1 MAAVSAP
8 PQPIITCPYTA
19 GGCPLF
25 QTIDVSESSRCA
37 GSCSPAPPRA
47 PAPLRGYSSKTA
59 PSPKPSTS
67 AATPSS
73 LSSAS
78 SRPTPGSYSYDDA
91 LLLSELTGEVGLPLP
106 SALLKQDSWSG
117 YLDFGISPD
126 QLEVPFLAPLSGPSS
141 IPLPAAQSPA
151 AASAPKH
158 QLWDIEELIP
168 PEGAKRVRTTP
179 PPVALPGAATSAV
192 GYPQGDLP
200 VHEPPPAAAP
210 RSPSTSDEENE
221 VVTPFISKLSYL
233 LQHQEYEAWVR
244 WDASGQYLLVAHT
257 KPHLLHILER
267 FFRHTVTSSFIRQL
281 NIYGFKRAS
290 TAQLLNILDATPFA
304 PSVTLPDGTA
314 ETFSAADFS
323 AFSNPAFFRS
333 VPGGA
338 HCRLGAL
345 KPITKERAPR
355 NRKKAATKRKAAGSG
370 SASGGESP

>member
-37 GSCSPAPPRA
+37 GSCSPAPPPA
-47 PAPLRGYSSKTA
+47 PAPLRGYSSTTA

-73 LSSAS
+73 LSSVA

-91 LLLSELTGEVGLPLP
+91 LLLSELTGEIGLPLP

-126 QLEVPFLAPLSGPSS
+126 QLEVPFLATLSGPSS
-141 IPLPAAQSPA
+141 VPLPAAQPPA
-151 AASAPKH
+151 VASAPKH

-179 PPVALPGAATSAV
+179 PPIALPGAATSAV

-200 VHEPPPAAAP
+200 VNEPSPAAAP

-221 VVTPFISKLSYL
+221 VVTVRRSSTVARPLKRLSLTHFAEPHSRSSPNCRTCCSTRSTRRGCAGTPPASISSW
-233 LQHQEYEAWVR
+233 HTR
-244 WDASGQYLLVAHT
+244 SRTSCISSSAS
-257 KPHLLHILER
+257 
-267 FFRHTVTSSFIRQL
+267 S
-281 NIYGFKRAS
+281 
-290 TAQLLNILDATPFA
+290 ATP
-304 PSVTLPDGTA
+304 
-314 ETFSAADFS
+314 
-323 AFSNPAFFRS
+323 
-333 VPGGA
+333 
-338 HCRLGAL
+338 
-345 KPITKERAPR
+345 
-355 NRKKAATKRKAAGSG
+355 
-370 SASGGESP
+370 